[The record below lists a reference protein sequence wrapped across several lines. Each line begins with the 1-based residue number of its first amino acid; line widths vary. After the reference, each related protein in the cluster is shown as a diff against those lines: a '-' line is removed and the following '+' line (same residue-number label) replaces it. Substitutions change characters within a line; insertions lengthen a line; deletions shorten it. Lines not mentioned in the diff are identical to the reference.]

1 MLRCE
6 RAAGGKCKNWWF
18 GPKRGTSVGPE
29 WAGKGLARTAAR
41 DAFVRVSPA
50 FPFGRFTFPL
60 RTGSKNLHSALLT
73 RVPRARG
80 RVRPVKPGETVQ
92 HQGTVRTTAWRVRL
106 TANSSEVCHTLRMCC
121 MRSSYRASLESFV
134 IHEALL
140 VLLK

>member
-1 MLRCE
+1 MKKTRKKEDCAGA
-6 RAAGGKCKNWWF
+6 RAAPLHAVR
-18 GPKRGTSVGPE
+18 GPCQHRLELQIVHLFELINSTASVIPCVG
-29 WAGKGLARTAAR
+29 WLQSVYSSQLSQ
-41 DAFVRVSPA
+41 VRYCC
-50 FPFGRFTFPL
+50 
-60 RTGSKNLHSALLT
+60 T

-92 HQGTVRTTAWRVRL
+92 HQGTVRATAWRVRL